1 MNLVKHHWK
10 HVIVELIKIHVAIA
24 DYFFSDTLRKFWI
37 YFYLFKVFLQV
48 TLYWVDSEQH

>member
-10 HVIVELIKIHVAIA
+10 CVIVELIKIHVAVA